1 MVVIDIV
8 TLVVTVVI
16 VVVDYLLLFGLMQAA
31 GSRWSTKFQNKIVS
45 SFSMVW
51 SCYASYQEIIHLF
64 ALLLCEGRRGLS

>member
-31 GSRWSTKFQNKIVS
+31 GSRWSTKFQNNIVS
-45 SFSMVW
+45 SFSYGLVVLREL
-51 SCYASYQEIIHLF
+51 SRNYSLIRF
-64 ALLLCEGRRGLS
+64 VAL